1 MGALECEDRRRAL
14 CGKREKQR
22 EGEGRYRVLG
32 ADPSDAGEKHLLPRV
47 HISPFTKGQ
56 LCHRHA
62 ISIP

>member
-14 CGKREKQR
+14 CGKR
-22 EGEGRYRVLG
+22 GRGRGRAGCRVLG